1 MRWRKIS
8 PKKFATLK
16 LLLGQDVKQLSKYE
30 NKKQLTNDFND
41 LYLKWKPIIAS
52 ISTAI
57 APEIL
62 KAQVN
67 SMSSFAELSISQFKL
82 LILASS
88 NSTSPLDII
97 PTHVVKSFPDYFF
110 LDLLKLLNL
119 SLKAGCFSQ
128 SLKWPLL
135 NPARRK
141 QFMMEIFKLSTYLKP
156 KLRFKSIRTGGFY
169 AIALTPWV

>member
-1 MRWRKIS
+1 MRWWKIS

-16 LLLGQDVKQLSKYE
+16 LLLGQYVKQLPKYE

-41 LYLKWKPIIAS
+41 LYLKWKLIIAS

-88 NSTSPLDII
+88 NSTSPLDIF

-110 LDLLKLLNL
+110 LDLLKLNL

-141 QFMMEIFKLSTYLKP
+141 KFMMEIFKLSTYLKP
-156 KLRFKSIRTGGFY
+156 KLRFKTIRTGGFY
-169 AIALTPWV
+169 AIALRPWV